1 MIIWRCARLD
11 LDAVRNSSMHRPYLR
26 DPHMTAPFVT
36 HQRDNAI
43 LWLTLNRPDRRNPLS
58 SDMIDALSSAIETGN
73 KDPAVRVMVI
83 RSSGPAFS
91 AGHDLQET
99 RRRNDEGQSDWQARV
114 DQLLQDCAAMMTSIL
129 HAPKPIIACVQ
140 GIASAAGCQLV
151 SACDLAIA
159 SEDATFCTPGVN
171 IGTFCTTPL
180 VGIGRNLSRKHALEM
195 ALTGDQFDAATAER
209 FGLIN
214 RSVPATELEQATQE
228 LAGKIASRSAE
239 SIARGKS
246 TFYQQV
252 EMPLDKAFELANQ
265 VMRDNL
271 TSDGDAREGIGAFL
285 EKRDPEWG

>member
-1 MIIWRCARLD
+1 MNEALVLAHAED
-11 LDAVRNSSMHRPYLR
+11 G
-26 DPHMTAPFVT
+26 
-36 HQRDNAI
+36 I
-43 LWLTLNRPDRRNPLS
+43 LWLTLNQPARRNPLS
-58 SDMIDALSSAIETGN
+58 SDMIAALSAAIASGN
-73 KDPAVRVMVI
+73 DDANTRVIVI
-83 RSSGPAFS
+83 KAAGPAFS
-91 AGHDLQET
+91 AGHDLRET
-99 RRRNDEGQSDWQARV
+99 RRRDDEGDSAWQARI

-214 RSVPATELEQATQE
+214 RSVPASELEQATEE
-228 LAGKIASRSAE
+228 LANKIASRSAE

-246 TFYQQV
+246 AFYQQV

-271 TSDGDAREGIGAFL
+271 TADGDAQEGIGAFL
-285 EKRDPEWG
+285 EKRDPEWS

>member
-1 MIIWRCARLD
+1 MTNSPVITNQKE
-11 LDAVRNSSMHRPYLR
+11 AV
-26 DPHMTAPFVT
+26 
-36 HQRDNAI
+36 
-43 LWLTLNRPDRRNPLS
+43 LWITLNQPERRNPLS
-58 SDMIDALSSAIETGN
+58 SDMIAALSEAIATGN
-73 KDPAVRVMVI
+73 ADSNTRVIVI
-83 RSSGPAFS
+83 KAAGPAFS
-91 AGHDLQET
+91 AGHDLRET
-99 RRRNDEGQSDWQARV
+99 RRRDDEDYTAWQARI
-114 DQLLQDCAAMMTSIL
+114 DALLQDCAAMMTSIL
-129 HAPKPIIACVQ
+129 HTPKPIIACVQ

-214 RSVPATELEQATQE
+214 RSVAASELEQATGE

-246 TFYQQV
+246 AFYQQV

-271 TSDGDAREGIGAFL
+271 TADGDAQEGIGAFL

>member
-1 MIIWRCARLD
+1 MIDSLVTTSEK
-11 LDAVRNSSMHRPYLR
+11 DAVL
-26 DPHMTAPFVT
+26 FV
-36 HQRDNAI
+36 
-43 LWLTLNRPDRRNPLS
+43 TLNRPERRNPLS
-58 SDMIDALSSAIETGN
+58 SDMIAALSAAIEAGN
-73 KDPAVRVMVI
+73 EDPETRVIVI
-83 RSSGPAFS
+83 KAAGPAFS
-91 AGHDLQET
+91 AGHDLRET
-99 RRRNDEGQSDWQARV
+99 RRRDAEDQTDWQVRI

-129 HAPKPIIACVQ
+129 HAPKPIIASVQ
-140 GIASAAGCQLV
+140 GVASAAGCQLV

-171 IGTFCTTPL
+171 IGAFCTTPL

-214 RSVPATELEQATQE
+214 RSVPASKLVQATEE
-228 LAGKIASRSAE
+228 LANKIASRSAE

-246 TFYQQV
+246 AFYQQL

-271 TSDGDAREGIGAFL
+271 TSEGDAKEGIGAFL

>member
-1 MIIWRCARLD
+1 MIDSLVTTSEK
-11 LDAVRNSSMHRPYLR
+11 DAVL
-26 DPHMTAPFVT
+26 FV
-36 HQRDNAI
+36 
-43 LWLTLNRPDRRNPLS
+43 TLNRPERRNPLS
-58 SDMIDALSSAIETGN
+58 SDMIAALSAAIEAGN
-73 KDPAVRVMVI
+73 EDPETRVIVI
-83 RSSGPAFS
+83 KAAGPAFS
-91 AGHDLQET
+91 AGHDLRET
-99 RRRNDEGQSDWQARV
+99 RRRDGEDQTDWQVRI

-129 HAPKPIIACVQ
+129 HAPKPIIASVQ
-140 GIASAAGCQLV
+140 GVASAAGCQLV

-171 IGTFCTTPL
+171 IGAFCTTPL

-214 RSVPATELEQATQE
+214 RSVPASKLVQATEE
-228 LAGKIASRSAE
+228 LANKIASRSAE

-246 TFYQQV
+246 AFYQQL
-252 EMPLDKAFELANQ
+252 EMPLNKAFELANQ

-271 TSDGDAREGIGAFL
+271 TSEGDAKEGIGAFL

>member
-1 MIIWRCARLD
+1 MTDSLVTTSEK
-11 LDAVRNSSMHRPYLR
+11 DAVL
-26 DPHMTAPFVT
+26 FV
-36 HQRDNAI
+36 
-43 LWLTLNRPDRRNPLS
+43 TLNRPERRNPLS
-58 SDMIDALSSAIETGN
+58 SDMIAALSEAIESGN
-73 KDPAVRVMVI
+73 EDPNTRVIVI
-83 RSSGPAFS
+83 KATGPAFS
-91 AGHDLQET
+91 AGHDLRET
-99 RRRNDEGQSDWQARV
+99 RRRDDEDQSAWQARI
-114 DQLLQDCAAMMTSIL
+114 DQLLQECAAMMTSIL

-214 RSVPATELEQATQE
+214 RSVPASELEQATQE

-246 TFYQQV
+246 AFYQQV

-271 TSDGDAREGIGAFL
+271 TADGDAQEGIGAFL

>member
-1 MIIWRCARLD
+1 MIDSLVTTSEK
-11 LDAVRNSSMHRPYLR
+11 DAVL
-26 DPHMTAPFVT
+26 FV
-36 HQRDNAI
+36 
-43 LWLTLNRPDRRNPLS
+43 TLNRPERRNPLS
-58 SDMIDALSSAIETGN
+58 SDMIAALSAAIEAGN
-73 KDPAVRVMVI
+73 EDPETRVIVI
-83 RSSGPAFS
+83 KAAGPAFS
-91 AGHDLQET
+91 AGHDLRET
-99 RRRNDEGQSDWQARV
+99 RRRDGEDQTDWQVRI

-171 IGTFCTTPL
+171 IGAFCTTPL

-214 RSVPATELEQATQE
+214 RSVPASKLEQATEE
-228 LAGKIASRSAE
+228 LANKIASRSAE

-246 TFYQQV
+246 AFYQQL

-265 VMRDNL
+265 VMRENL
-271 TSDGDAREGIGAFL
+271 TADGDAQEGIGAFL

>member
-1 MIIWRCARLD
+1 MTD
-11 LDAVRNSSMHRPYLR
+11 LQVITSQEDAV
-26 DPHMTAPFVT
+26 
-36 HQRDNAI
+36 
-43 LWLTLNRPDRRNPLS
+43 LWITLNQPARRNPLS
-58 SDMIDALSSAIETGN
+58 SDMIAALSEAIASGN
-73 KDPAVRVMVI
+73 ASSDTRVIVI
-83 RSSGPAFS
+83 RAAGPAFS
-91 AGHDLQET
+91 AGHDLRET
-99 RRRNDEGQSDWQARV
+99 RRRDDEDQSDWQARV
-114 DQLLQDCAAMMTSIL
+114 GLLLEDCAAMMTSIV

-171 IGTFCTTPL
+171 IGAFCTTPL

-195 ALTGDQFDAATAER
+195 ALTGDHFDAATAER

-214 RSVPATELEQATQE
+214 RSVPVSELEQATQE

-246 TFYQQV
+246 AFYQQV
-252 EMPLDKAFELANQ
+252 EMPLDKAFKLANR

-271 TSDGDAREGIGAFL
+271 TSQGDAQEGIGAFL

>member
-1 MIIWRCARLD
+1 MN
-11 LDAVRNSSMHRPYLR
+11 DALVLASAEDS
-26 DPHMTAPFVT
+26 
-36 HQRDNAI
+36 I
-43 LWLTLNRPDRRNPLS
+43 LWLTLNQPERRNPLS
-58 SDMIDALSSAIETGN
+58 SDMIATLSEAIASGN
-73 KDPAVRVMVI
+73 ADPNTRVIVI
-83 RSSGPAFS
+83 KATGPAFS
-91 AGHDLQET
+91 AGHDLRET
-99 RRRNDEGQSDWQARV
+99 RRRDDENHAAWQARI
-114 DQLLQDCAAMMTSIL
+114 DDLLHDCAAMMTSIL

-159 SEDATFCTPGVN
+159 SEDANFCTPGVN

-195 ALTGDQFDAATAER
+195 ALTGDLFDAATAER

-214 RSVPATELEQATQE
+214 RSVPASELEQAPRD
-228 LAGKIASRSAE
+228 LASKIASRSSE

-246 TFYQQV
+246 AFYRQV

-265 VMRDNL
+265 VMRNNL
-271 TSDGDAREGIGAFL
+271 TSDGDAQEGIGAFL

>member
-1 MIIWRCARLD
+1 MIDSLVTTSEK
-11 LDAVRNSSMHRPYLR
+11 DAVL
-26 DPHMTAPFVT
+26 FV
-36 HQRDNAI
+36 
-43 LWLTLNRPDRRNPLS
+43 TLNRPERRNPLS
-58 SDMIDALSSAIETGN
+58 SDMIAALCAAIESGN
-73 KDPAVRVMVI
+73 EDPSTRVIVI
-83 RSSGPAFS
+83 RAVGPAFS
-91 AGHDLQET
+91 AGHDLRET
-99 RRRNDEGQSDWQARV
+99 RRRDDEDDTAWQTRIDA
-114 DQLLQDCAAMMTSIL
+114 LLQDCAALMTSIVR
-129 HAPKPIIACVQ
+129 APKPIIASVQ

-214 RSVPATELEQATQE
+214 RNVPASELEQATLE
-228 LAGKIASRSAE
+228 LANKIASRSAE

-246 TFYQQV
+246 AFYRQV

-265 VMRDNL
+265 VMRENL
-271 TSDGDAREGIGAFL
+271 TADGDAKEGIGAFL

>member
-1 MIIWRCARLD
+1 
-11 LDAVRNSSMHRPYLR
+11 
-26 DPHMTAPFVT
+26 
-36 HQRDNAI
+36 
-43 LWLTLNRPDRRNPLS
+43 
-58 SDMIDALSSAIETGN
+58 
-73 KDPAVRVMVI
+73 
-83 RSSGPAFS
+83 
-91 AGHDLQET
+91 
-99 RRRNDEGQSDWQARV
+99 
-114 DQLLQDCAAMMTSIL
+114 MMTSIL

-214 RSVPATELEQATQE
+214 RSVPASELEQATQE
-228 LAGKIASRSAE
+228 LADKIASRSTE

-246 TFYQQV
+246 AFYRQV

-271 TSDGDAREGIGAFL
+271 TADGDAQEGVGAFL

>member
-1 MIIWRCARLD
+1 
-11 LDAVRNSSMHRPYLR
+11 
-26 DPHMTAPFVT
+26 
-36 HQRDNAI
+36 
-43 LWLTLNRPDRRNPLS
+43 
-58 SDMIDALSSAIETGN
+58 
-73 KDPAVRVMVI
+73 
-83 RSSGPAFS
+83 
-91 AGHDLQET
+91 
-99 RRRNDEGQSDWQARV
+99 
-114 DQLLQDCAAMMTSIL
+114 MMTSIL
-129 HAPKPIIACVQ
+129 HTPKPIIACVQ

-151 SACDLAIA
+151 SACELAIA

-214 RSVPATELEQATQE
+214 RSVPASELEQATRE

-239 SIARGKS
+239 SIAHGKS
-246 TFYQQV
+246 AFYRQV

-271 TSDGDAREGIGAFL
+271 TADGDAREGVGAFL
-285 EKRDPEWG
+285 EKRDPKWS

>member
-1 MIIWRCARLD
+1 MIDSLVTTSEK
-11 LDAVRNSSMHRPYLR
+11 DAVL
-26 DPHMTAPFVT
+26 FV
-36 HQRDNAI
+36 
-43 LWLTLNRPDRRNPLS
+43 TLNRPERRNPLS
-58 SDMIDALSSAIETGN
+58 SDMIAALSKAIESGNEGPNTRVIVIKATG
-73 KDPAVRVMVI
+73 
-83 RSSGPAFS
+83 SAFS
-91 AGHDLQET
+91 AGHDLRET
-99 RRRNDEGQSDWQARV
+99 RRRDDEDYTAWHVRI
-114 DQLLQDCAAMMTSIL
+114 DTLLQDCAAMMTSIL
-129 HAPKPIIACVQ
+129 HAPKPIIASVQ

-214 RSVPATELEQATQE
+214 RSVPASELEQATEE
-228 LAGKIASRSAE
+228 LADKIASRSAV

-246 TFYQQV
+246 AFYQQV

-271 TSDGDAREGIGAFL
+271 TADGDAQEGIGAFL

>member
-1 MIIWRCARLD
+1 MN
-11 LDAVRNSSMHRPYLR
+11 DALVLAH
-26 DPHMTAPFVT
+26 AEGG
-36 HQRDNAI
+36 I
-43 LWLTLNRPDRRNPLS
+43 LWLTLNQPARRNPLS
-58 SDMIDALSSAIETGN
+58 SDMIAALSAAIESGN
-73 KDPAVRVMVI
+73 EDANTRVIVI
-83 RSSGPAFS
+83 KAAGPAFS
-91 AGHDLQET
+91 AGHDLRET
-99 RRRNDEGQSDWQARV
+99 RRRDNEDQSDWQARV

-129 HAPKPIIACVQ
+129 HTPKPIIACVQ

-159 SEDATFCTPGVN
+159 SEEA
-171 IGTFCTTPL
+171 TFCTTPL

-246 TFYQQV
+246 AFYRQI

-271 TSDGDAREGIGAFL
+271 TADGDAQEGIGAFL

>member
-1 MIIWRCARLD
+1 MN
-11 LDAVRNSSMHRPYLR
+11 DAFI
-26 DPHMTAPFVT
+26 AT
-36 HQRDNAI
+36 HTEEAV
-43 LWLTLNRPDRRNPLS
+43 LWLTLNRPGRRNPLC
-58 SDMIDALSSAIETGN
+58 SDMIAALTEAIAAGSA
-73 KDPAVRVMVI
+73 DPSIRVIVI
-83 RSSGPAFS
+83 RSLGPAFS
-91 AGHDLQET
+91 AGHDLRET
-99 RRRNDEGQSDWQARV
+99 RRRGGEDQPVWEARI

-129 HAPKPIIACVQ
+129 HAPKPVIGCVQ

-195 ALTGDQFDAATAER
+195 ALTGDQFDAETAER

-214 RSVPATELEQATQE
+214 RSVPASELVQATQE

-246 TFYQQV
+246 AFYRQV

-271 TSDGDAREGIGAFL
+271 TADGDAQEGIGAFL
-285 EKRDPEWG
+285 EKRDPEWS

>member
-1 MIIWRCARLD
+1 MIDSLVTTSEK
-11 LDAVRNSSMHRPYLR
+11 DAVL
-26 DPHMTAPFVT
+26 FV
-36 HQRDNAI
+36 
-43 LWLTLNRPDRRNPLS
+43 TLNRPERRNPLS
-58 SDMIDALSSAIETGN
+58 SDMIAALSAAIEAGN
-73 KDPAVRVMVI
+73 EDPETRVIVI
-83 RSSGPAFS
+83 KAAGPAFS
-91 AGHDLQET
+91 AGHDLRET
-99 RRRNDEGQSDWQARV
+99 RRRDAEDQTDWQVRI

-129 HAPKPIIACVQ
+129 HAHKPVIASVQ

-171 IGTFCTTPL
+171 IGAFCTTPL

-214 RSVPATELEQATQE
+214 RSVPASKLVQATEE
-228 LAGKIASRSAE
+228 LANKIASRSAE

-246 TFYQQV
+246 AFYQQL

-271 TSDGDAREGIGAFL
+271 TSEGDAKEGIGAFL

>member
-1 MIIWRCARLD
+1 MIDSLVTTSEK
-11 LDAVRNSSMHRPYLR
+11 DAVL
-26 DPHMTAPFVT
+26 FV
-36 HQRDNAI
+36 
-43 LWLTLNRPDRRNPLS
+43 TLNRPERRNPLS
-58 SDMIDALSSAIETGN
+58 SDMIAALSAAIEAGN
-73 KDPAVRVMVI
+73 EDPETKVI
-83 RSSGPAFS
+83 VIKAAGPAFS
-91 AGHDLQET
+91 AGHDLRET
-99 RRRNDEGQSDWQARV
+99 RRRDGEDQTDWQVRI
-114 DQLLQDCAAMMTSIL
+114 DQLLQGCAAMMTSIL
-129 HAPKPIIACVQ
+129 HAPKPIIASVQ
-140 GIASAAGCQLV
+140 GVASAAGCQLV

-171 IGTFCTTPL
+171 IGAFCTTPL

-214 RSVPATELEQATQE
+214 RSVPASKLVQATEE
-228 LAGKIASRSAE
+228 LANKIASRSAE

-246 TFYQQV
+246 AFYQQL

-271 TSDGDAREGIGAFL
+271 TSEGDAKEGIGAFL